1 MDFFGPLISWYGLCE
16 FTGTANKLHRQ
27 AILKGDFRKNIEDF
41 IPSVELAHYIFFND
55 PSDGDRGLHAR
66 GEFEVKI

>member
-1 MDFFGPLISWYGLCE
+1 M
-16 FTGTANKLHRQ
+16 GTANKLHMQ
-27 AILKGDFRKNIEDF
+27 AILKGNFKKNIEDF